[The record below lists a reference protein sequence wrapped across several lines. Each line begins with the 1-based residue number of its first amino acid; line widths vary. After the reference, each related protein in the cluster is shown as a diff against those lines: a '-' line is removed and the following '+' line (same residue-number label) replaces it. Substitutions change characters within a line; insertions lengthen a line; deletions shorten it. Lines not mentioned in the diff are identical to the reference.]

1 MRKALSVFIAVCL
14 VLSLCTGVFAPVPEA
29 KAAGPAVV
37 DLGTAGNFAIL
48 AKTGISTIVGTV
60 ATSVYGDIG
69 ISPAPASALTGF
81 GQTMDASNTFST
93 STSVIAPGK
102 LYASDYA
109 PPTPINTGIAVGDM
123 YTAYNQAAGRTG
135 VEGTDLFTGQGA
147 SGDIGG
153 VPFYPHIYKWSTDVT
168 IPTDITIWGG
178 PDDVFIFQIAGTL
191 EVAADVR
198 VLLANMDGGAPP
210 LAKNIFWQVAGAVSL
225 LERSHFEGNILAQTN
240 IALEDGASING
251 RLLAQTAV
259 TLIGNDVSAPAN
271 TTYTVTPSVV
281 GNGTVTLNGIV
292 TLLPQT
298 VAEGLYATVT
308 INAAP
313 GSWIATG
320 GLVDSADG
328 VIAAADHLQSYTYT
342 TITPVTG
349 NRTIDAIFEPFHTV
363 TASVIAGNGTTVPA
377 TQRVA
382 EGLYATVTI
391 TAASGSWIK
400 TGGLVDSVDGV
411 IAAANH
417 QPIYTY
423 TTTPVTA
430 DRTIGATFEAFHTVT
445 ASVIAGN
452 GTTVPATQTVA
463 EGLYATVTIT
473 ATPGSW
479 IATGGLVDS
488 VDGVIA
494 AANHL
499 TTYTYTTTPVTADR
513 TIGATFEA
521 IPIYTLTVNK
531 VGNGTVTPATG
542 TTYASGAVV
551 PLTATPAAGY
561 TFTGWSGD
569 LGGATSP
576 TTLIM
581 NADKAVTATFAANSY
596 ANPSYILTYTPG
608 THGTITGTT
617 PQTVGYGA
625 SGTPVTAVPNAGY
638 HFVSW
643 SDGSTVNPRTDRNVT
658 ANKAVIAT
666 FAANPVTP
674 LPNALGLNPLTLPLQ
689 ICRESEIVVDE
700 SWTNGT
706 APFTWTVNFGDGTPV
721 VTGSSTDRRLV
732 VRHLY
737 AAEGSYTVNV
747 AVTDSSG
754 QVGSASHT
762 LEAVICSVPGEVYH
776 HTFFIGYPDG
786 LFKPERNVSRAEVAA
801 ALTRALG
808 LGWSNTKPSY
818 PDVPAT
824 HWSSGNIQIMK
835 AEGIMIG
842 DVSGTFRPDAFITR
856 AETATLLL
864 RMLKVAPFNNLTSS
878 SFKDVSATNWAIGYI
893 ESMQKYGLITGY
905 PDGTY
910 KPNAHILRSE
920 FTAIAD
926 RALGREISKSSQV
939 TGLGKDI
946 RWPDVPVSHW
956 AYLYILEAST
966 PHTVE
971 QVNRLNRNIVLKS
984 KTIPLLSDG
993 TSAVTIRKVGDHLT
1007 AIVPVDGLLP
1017 NGSIP
1022 AARKVTVVI
1031 TIKLKP

>member
-1 MRKALSVFIAVCL
+1 MRKAIPVFIAVCL

-473 ATPGSW
+473 AASGSW
-479 IATGGLVDS
+479 IVTGGLVDS
-488 VDGVIA
+488 VDGAIA
-494 AANHL
+494 AADHL
-499 TTYTYTTTPVTADR
+499 TSYSYTTTTAVGADR
-513 TIGATFEA
+513 TIGVTFESA
-521 IPIYTLTVNK
+521 EL
-531 VGNGTVTPATG
+531 
-542 TTYASGAVV
+542 S
-551 PLTATPAAGY
+551 
-561 TFTGWSGD
+561 
-569 LGGATSP
+569 
-576 TTLIM
+576 
-581 NADKAVTATFAANSY
+581 
-596 ANPSYILTYTPG
+596 
-608 THGTITGTT
+608 GTITVIKN
-617 PQTVGYGA
+617 TVGGDGNRVDA
-625 SGTPVTAVPNAGY
+625 LADSGGDVERRHIVHTVGDGEVERAVTTDRVLDD
-638 HFVSW
+638 
-643 SDGSTVNPRTDRNVT
+643 SDGP
-658 ANKAVIAT
+658 IE
-666 FAANPVTP
+666 
-674 LPNALGLNPLTLPLQ
+674 LG
-689 ICRESEIVVDE
+689 
-700 SWTNGT
+700 
-706 APFTWTVNFGDGTPV
+706 
-721 VTGSSTDRRLV
+721 
-732 VRHLY
+732 
-737 AAEGSYTVNV
+737 
-747 AVTDSSG
+747 
-754 QVGSASHT
+754 
-762 LEAVICSVPGEVYH
+762 
-776 HTFFIGYPDG
+776 
-786 LFKPERNVSRAEVAA
+786 
-801 ALTRALG
+801 
-808 LGWSNTKPSY
+808 
-818 PDVPAT
+818 
-824 HWSSGNIQIMK
+824 
-835 AEGIMIG
+835 
-842 DVSGTFRPDAFITR
+842 
-856 AETATLLL
+856 
-864 RMLKVAPFNNLTSS
+864 
-878 SFKDVSATNWAIGYI
+878 
-893 ESMQKYGLITGY
+893 
-905 PDGTY
+905 
-910 KPNAHILRSE
+910 
-920 FTAIAD
+920 
-926 RALGREISKSSQV
+926 
-939 TGLGKDI
+939 
-946 RWPDVPVSHW
+946 
-956 AYLYILEAST
+956 
-966 PHTVE
+966 
-971 QVNRLNRNIVLKS
+971 
-984 KTIPLLSDG
+984 
-993 TSAVTIRKVGDHLT
+993 
-1007 AIVPVDGLLP
+1007 
-1017 NGSIP
+1017 
-1022 AARKVTVVI
+1022 
-1031 TIKLKP
+1031 